1 MDILRKTWDGIEYYL
16 IDKYETEFSFGVVYH
31 FISDN
36 DEKFCFYKDNTYIP
50 IKNKLYLRKIANE
63 LKVNGDILFRNNS
76 LSKIGNIKRK
86 PISSNK
92 ERWDL
97 EKEFKEYNKVSNIIH
112 ELFPDIPYKDIMG
125 VLDDDSGIY
134 SALLS
139 DADGRYFF
147 LTSEIHLNKSV
158 RKFEYK
164 ERVILHE
171 MIHKLT
177 NRNGFFINNKK
188 HFIGLVEGAT
198 EKICED
204 KYGDKTSH
212 TIYLDNTEVLINFSR
227 ESSYQFPQI
236 LYRQMAQ
243 LVEPGMADK
252 SIINGDKSFFD
263 KFSDLYGKDLFVYLN
278 HRANRLLK
286 DSLPEKKQLKYLREA
301 QSMLLTKAFD
311 KKFSSLQTEED
322 IINYMSELRD
332 FECVTAKIED
342 DTTFQDYYNN
352 KYNSIIQL
360 AQQKGLD
367 ASKLEQ
373 YQYFEVDFYPERND
387 EKSRPF
393 EIRNIHISNLL
404 ELENFDLSKY
414 MRLQVDPCPNF
425 FGLDIVLEN
434 GIPISVVC
442 DQYSSPINHIEHDN
456 EYFDIIKENFD
467 IEDEEIDIYNI
478 ASDTHMIIKADE
490 SSVICSESSKTGKIY
505 YPSQHEI
512 DLDIAPHHIEERY
525 NKIQKEAE
533 TTSSDTHYYEATPVD
548 LINLENTKGR
558 IAYLFDNFKKFF
570 KSVFTKQNLKLP
582 APTTNLPNTA
592 SKNKHLT
599 FTNQLNPDNEN
610 YNHSTI
616 IPVEKS
622 EHSTEKATN
631 FEEEID
637 K

>member
-92 ERWDL
+92 ERWNS
-97 EKEFKEYNKVSNIIH
+97 EKEYQAYDEVSSIIH
-112 ELFPDIPYKDIMG
+112 ELFPDIPYKNIMG

-134 SALLS
+134 SAFLL
-139 DADGRYFF
+139 DADGTYSHQ
-147 LTSEIHLNKSV
+147 TKEIHLNKFIKKLES
-158 RKFEYK
+158 KK
-164 ERVILHE
+164 RVILHE

-177 NRNGFFINNKK
+177 NRNGFLADNNKY
-188 HFIGLVEGAT
+188 FVGLIEGAT

-212 TIYLDNTEVLINFSR
+212 TICLDNTEVLINFSR
-227 ESSYQFPQI
+227 ESEYQLPQI

-243 LVEPGMADK
+243 LVEPEMADK

-263 KFSDLYGKDLFVYLN
+263 EFSDLYGKDLFLYFS
-278 HRANRLLK
+278 HRANRLSK
-286 DSLPEKKQLKYLREA
+286 KSLSQKKQLKYLKEA
-301 QSMLLTKAFD
+301 QSMILTKAFD

-332 FECVTAKIED
+332 FEYVTAKIED
-342 DTTFQDYYNN
+342 DTTFLDYYNN

-360 AQQKGLD
+360 AQQKWLD

-373 YQYFEVDFYPERND
+373 YQYSEVDFYPERNN

-393 EIRNIHISNLL
+393 EITNTHISNLL
-404 ELENFDLSKY
+404 EIEGFDLSKCT
-414 MRLQVDPCPNF
+414 RIQVEPCPNF
-425 FGLDIVLEN
+425 FSLDIILEN
-434 GIPISVVC
+434 SIPISVVC
-442 DQYSSPINHIEHDN
+442 DEYSLLINQIEHDN
-456 EYFDIIKENFD
+456 EYFNIIREDFD
-467 IEDEEIDIYNI
+467 IKDEEIDIYNI
-478 ASDTHMIIKADE
+478 ASDTHMIIKANGN
-490 SSVICSESSKTGKIY
+490 SVICSRSSKTGKIY
-505 YPSQHEI
+505 FPLQNEV
-512 DLDIAPHHIEERY
+512 DLDITPNNIEERY

-533 TTSSDTHYYEATPVD
+533 SASPSIHDYEETPID
-548 LINLENTKGR
+548 LINVENTKGR
-558 IAYLFDNFKKFF
+558 MAYLFDNFKKFF
-570 KSVFTKQNLKLP
+570 KSFFTKKILSLP

-592 SKNKHLT
+592 SKDKHLT
-599 FTNQLNPDNEN
+599 FTNQLNPDNEH
-610 YNHSTI
+610 YNHGTI
-616 IPVEKS
+616 ISVEKS
-622 EHSTEKATN
+622 EHSTKKATD